1 MFIVLNLHRESL
13 RQMINQGRVNH
24 SIKIEVL
31 RMLRPVVCSGECAHG
46 DIKEILAIFFM
57 KLDSLLNLKYF
68 LKSLTIYWWII
79 PMQMAKFQT
88 FNV

>member
-46 DIKEILAIFFM
+46 DIKEILAIFF
-57 KLDSLLNLKYF
+57 YE
-68 LKSLTIYWWII
+68 
-79 PMQMAKFQT
+79 AG
-88 FNV
+88 